1 MIIVGVVLLVAGFI
15 LGMPLLVTAAIVLL
29 VIGLALMIAGRTGHA
44 VGGRS
49 HYY

>member
-1 MIIVGVVLLVAGFI
+1 MIVLGLVLLVVGFL
-15 LGMPLLVTAAIVLL
+15 LGFHLLVTLGIILLIIGAVLM
-29 VIGLALMIAGRTGHA
+29 VAGRTGHA